1 MWIDG
6 MILLPLIVLGI
17 EQLVHNGKGALY
29 TGALAVLLLSN
40 YYMGYMACIFSVLY
54 FLAYFLMTAKPRPEK
69 SGEKAHHSGEV
80 QRQKPHASP
89 VPQSVRALCRVL
101 FAGRRAVR
109 CDPATHLFPAARQL
123 RYLRQ
128 LPHHF

>member
-1 MWIDG
+1 

-17 EQLVHNGKGALY
+17 ERLINTGKGALY

-69 SGEKAHHSGEV
+69 SGEKLTTREKYSAKISCVTRFSIG
-80 QRQKPHASP
+80 A
-89 VPQSVRALCRVL
+89 RALPGSLCWP
-101 FAGRRAVR
+101 AGCA
-109 CDPATHLFPAARQL
+109 L
-123 RYLRQ
+123 
-128 LPHHF
+128 

>member
-1 MWIDG
+1 

-17 EQLVHNGKGALY
+17 EQLINNGKGALY

-69 SGEKAHHSGEV
+69 SGEKLTTREKYSAKKSY
-80 QRQKPHASP
+80 ASP
-89 VPQSVRALCRVL
+89 VSQSVHALCRVL

-109 CDPATHLFPAARQL
+109 CDPATYLFPAAGQL